1 MRQLAIVGLAVLLL
15 LATQSVRALPYH
27 ALTTGNTPWHS
38 LQLVRQAPPLPGKEQ
53 LLAQLAAVAGDEAL
67 GCSQRRPLP
76 AFEAHTRWRDALPVL
91 DEAMRDRRVVM
102 LNESHDR
109 SRHRAFLQQLID
121 LLHAQG
127 VRALAAETFADDV
140 VAGTAD
146 GRVRAGSG
154 VYTRDPVFAAA
165 VRHALAL
172 GWELLPYEASAHAA
186 SREARERMQAQRLA
200 DWLQAHPQ
208 QRLLVYVGGSHL
220 DKRSEAG
227 WMASHLVAMTG
238 TEPLAIRQGATACT
252 GDDPAAWPTPP
263 QAGVQAV
270 VDAGRAPTAEADW
283 VVVHLPVP
291 GVDARPGWLATLPGR
306 VPLHLCVPPSVEP
319 ALLRVFDAGS
329 DDQQVIAADQFPLAE
344 GQAQATAWVLPGHY
358 RIELEHADG
367 TRQLLGQVELD
378 AAATQGQ
385 SCLSPG

>member
-102 LNESHDR
+102 LNETHDR

-186 SREARERMQAQRLA
+186 SREARERVQAQRLA

-227 WMASHLVAMTG
+227 WMASHLMTMTG
-238 TEPLAIRQGATACT
+238 TEPLTIRQGATACT

-270 VDAGRAPTAEADW
+270 VDVGRAPTAEADW

-306 VPLHLCVPPSVEP
+306 VPLHLCVPPSEEP

-344 GQAQATAWVLPGHY
+344 RQAQATAWVLPGHY